1 MLIFSSLFTFGF
13 NMTQQIKE
21 NKPKPLFAKYGLVY
35 WSNGIEEKLVLKHM
49 FLILNISCYKIIFRT
64 IIVTRFVKVA
74 ILNFFLPAHLP

>member
-35 WSNGIEEKLVLKHM
+35 WSNGIEEKLV
-49 FLILNISCYKIIFRT
+49 
-64 IIVTRFVKVA
+64 
-74 ILNFFLPAHLP
+74 